1 MKKGFYTNIEQE
13 TLENQNFRKVL
24 YTAKGLQLVLMAL
37 QPNEDIWAEI
47 HHENDQFFRFES
59 GTGEVQVNV
68 IIVPAGAKH
77 NVTNTSDSELLQFYT
92 IYSPAHHKDGVIHET
107 KAIAEEAEED
117 WTDEFEGETTE

>member
-47 HHENDQFFRFES
+47 HHENDQFFRFD
-59 GTGEVQVNV
+59 TVYEVEDGDV